1 MKKELTTILAVAVI
15 SAILSIIISGLF
27 ISTAEDR
34 KQSVEVV
41 EPIPTTFDRPSQKYY
56 NSTSINPAQ
65 NIQIGTDPNSN
76 PFEGRQE

>member
-1 MKKELTTILAVAVI
+1 MKKEITTIFFVAI
-15 SAILSIIISGLF
+15 FSAIFSIIISGLF

-41 EPIPTTFDRPSQKYY
+41 EPISTTFERPSDTYF
-56 NSTSINPAQ
+56 NSRAVNPAQ

-76 PFEGRQE
+76 PFEGR

>member
-1 MKKELTTILAVAVI
+1 MKKDIFTILVVAIFSAVF
-15 SAILSIIISGLF
+15 SIIISGLF

-41 EPIPTTFDRPSQKYY
+41 EPI
-56 NSTSINPAQ
+56 STSFQRPTDVYFNPKAVNPAQ

-76 PFEGRQE
+76 PFEGR